1 MASQRRAEC
10 VCAKCGKRF
19 EVQAYSSVEVDETPE
34 GQALKE
40 KVVCGELFIRECP
53 GCGNRFVLREP
64 FVYCDRSG
72 KLLICIT
79 DSPIKAGTPD
89 GWTARIVPD
98 VGSLIEKIKIFDAGL
113 DDIAV
118 ELCKF
123 VTVSELG
130 KDVRLKFLQLEG
142 ADNDMV
148 FSYPGESGME
158 MLSVGFNV
166 YEDSRGILSR
176 NPAMS
181 EDVAGLSRVDADWL
195 AKFIR

>member
-1 MASQRRAEC
+1 MD
-10 VCAKCGKRF
+10 
-19 EVQAYSSVEVDETPE
+19 VDGTEE
-34 GQALKE
+34 SLSLKE
-40 KVVCGELFIRECP
+40 KVVCGELFIKECP

-64 FVYCDRSG
+64 FVYCDRIQ
-72 KLLICIT
+72 KLIVCIA
-79 DSPIKAGTPD
+79 DSPIKGETPE

-113 DDIAV
+113 DDVAV

-123 VTVSELG
+123 VTASEIG
-130 KDVRLKFLQLEG
+130 KDVRLKFLKLEG
-142 ADNDMV
+142 ADNDLI

-176 NPAMS
+176 NPAIS
-181 EDVAGLSRVDADWL
+181 EDATGLSRVDADWL
-195 AKFIR
+195 AKFIK